1 MSMWLS
7 GKGLAQ
13 YLHDHTRE
21 PNIHAKILFAIQHYK
36 TYNQKTKKG
45 WLSILSVKE
54 RKQLS
59 QVWDGYTFQPQEM
72 CINAKGQKVD
82 QMCSESTWSE

>member
-1 MSMWLS
+1 MVKDLPSIYMTTQENQTYMQKSYL
-7 GKGLAQ
+7 Q
-13 YLHDHTRE
+13 Y
-21 PNIHAKILFAIQHYK
+21 NIIKHITKK
-36 TYNQKTKKG
+36 PKKG

-72 CINAKGQKVD
+72 CINAKG
-82 QMCSESTWSE
+82 